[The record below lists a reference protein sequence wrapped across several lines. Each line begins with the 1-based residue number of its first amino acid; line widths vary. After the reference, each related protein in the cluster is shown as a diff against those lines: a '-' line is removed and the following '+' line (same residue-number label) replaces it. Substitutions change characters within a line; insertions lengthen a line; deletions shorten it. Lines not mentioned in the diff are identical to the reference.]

1 MHDNK
6 QEDDNKQAWLGTFF
20 CISNICGV
28 GLNRVG
34 RDRETKEEHDKDCL
48 RGFSVFQG
56 KINRDGEGGR
66 EDTEMEC
73 CNINI

>member
-20 CISNICGV
+20 CISNTCGV

-34 RDRETKEEHDKDCL
+34 RDRETKEEHVKDCL
-48 RGFSVFQG
+48 RGFSVF
-56 KINRDGEGGR
+56 
-66 EDTEMEC
+66 
-73 CNINI
+73 

>member
-1 MHDNK
+1 MIDICLTVLRFYDLYMHDNK

-20 CISNICGV
+20 CISNTCGV

-48 RGFSVFQG
+48 RGFSVF
-56 KINRDGEGGR
+56 
-66 EDTEMEC
+66 
-73 CNINI
+73 